1 MPPLPPVV
9 VDVSGPA
16 VPRLPR
22 REIAKFVTQSVNAVT
37 SRAGL
42 PSAAMNVS
50 VVFVNDR
57 DMKRLNARYR
67 GERKTTDVLT
77 FEGENSPEGASLGEI
92 VISLDQARRQARAE
106 RHSLATELRY
116 LLLHGVIHAFG
127 LDHETD
133 GGEMDALEM
142 RVRSR
147 LDLE

>member
-1 MPPLPPVV
+1 
-9 VDVSGPA
+9 
-16 VPRLPR
+16 
-22 REIAKFVTQSVNAVT
+22 
-37 SRAGL
+37 
-42 PSAAMNVS
+42 MNVS

-57 DMKRLNARYR
+57 RMKGLNARYR

-77 FEGENSPEGASLGEI
+77 FAGEDSPEGASLGEI

-127 LDHETD
+127 FDHETD